1 MDKKYIFFISNGDV
15 AQMVEHV
22 VRLTQGIRIDTI
34 RTKFESL
41 IQKMDGLRS
50 KKPKTMNL

>member
-1 MDKKYIFFISNGDV
+1 MDKNYIFISKGDV
-15 AQMVEHV
+15 AQMVEHMV
-22 VRLTQGIRIDTI
+22 KLTRETRIDTI

-41 IQKMDGLRS
+41 VQKMDGLRS